1 MFSIGELFAWLT
13 DPENWTGRY
22 GLANLFLEHLALTLA
37 TLAMAG
43 LVAIP
48 IGIAIGHSGRG
59 ETLVLAISSA
69 SRAIPTMGLMFG
81 LVMLMGV
88 EFRELAVA
96 LALVSIA
103 IPPILAGAYAGIK
116 SIPTVIREGAKAQG
130 MTSWQQIRHVGL
142 PLSASSMVGGFKIA
156 YLQVVST
163 VVLAP
168 LVGLGGLGF
177 GVIQGL
183 ALRDFAQLTGGA
195 LIIVLL
201 TILGERIL
209 TRVQT
214 RLERRLTHSSEDR

>member
-1 MFSIGELFAWLT
+1 MFSIAELFAWLT
-13 DPENWTGRY
+13 DLEHWTGRY
-22 GLANLFLEHLALTLA
+22 GLANLFVEHLTLSLIALSI
-37 TLAMAG
+37 AG
-43 LVAIP
+43 LIGIP
-48 IGIAIGHSGRG
+48 VGIAIGQSGRG
-59 ETLVLAISSA
+59 ETIVIAISSA
-69 SRAIPTMGLMFG
+69 SRAIPTMGLMFA

-88 EFRELAVA
+88 EYRQLAVA

-103 IPPILAGAYAGIK
+103 IPAILAGAYAGIK
-116 SIPTVIREGAKAQG
+116 SIPIVIRDGARAQG

-163 VVLAP
+163 IVLVP

-183 ALRDFAQLTGGA
+183 ALRNFAQLTGSA

-209 TRVQT
+209 TRIQS
-214 RLERRLTHSSEDR
+214 RLERRLSHS

>member
-1 MFSIGELFAWLT
+1 VFSIGELFAWLT
-13 DPENWTGRY
+13 DLEHWTGRY
-22 GLANLFLEHLALTLA
+22 GLANLFLEHLTLSLIALSI
-37 TLAMAG
+37 AG
-43 LVAIP
+43 LIAIP
-48 IGIAIGHSGRG
+48 VGIAIGHSGRG
-59 ETLVLAISSA
+59 ETLVIAISSA
-69 SRAIPTMGLMFG
+69 SRAIPTMGLMFA

-88 EFRELAVA
+88 EYRQLAVA

-103 IPPILAGAYAGIK
+103 IPSILAGAYAGIK
-116 SIPTVIREGAKAQG
+116 SIPIVIRDGARAQG

-163 VVLAP
+163 IVLVP

-183 ALRDFAQLTGGA
+183 ALRNFAQLTGSA
-195 LIIVLL
+195 LVIVLL

-209 TRVQT
+209 TRIQS
-214 RLERRLTHSSEDR
+214 RLERRLIHS